1 MIDITLTEITPV
13 AFFYCFFMFLVT
25 YFIGLKQVSFSPYG
39 IKSAGGKYLLYS
51 LLFVILMTAF
61 NNTDYF
67 SYQTLTRMTVGHDT
81 PHLED
86 VYGYI
91 IEYCGYNYL
100 LFRVVVWGGAL
111 LLVGISTRI
120 ARVSIP
126 HVLFLLFLF
135 FFPTFDYAR
144 ATLAMSIYFL
154 GYVMI
159 SNEKQKGIWKL
170 LKLLGIGLIIG
181 SYYFHKSMAGLI
193 VLTPIIFLPLNKK
206 TMWLLLI
213 STPVVLLLI
222 KAFLSNLLLTDF
234 ADADLADLNKT
245 FSQYTE
251 RDDLGVA
258 NWKGMLS
265 AIFAYGLFYVPLYY
279 ISASFLK
286 SKESSIFIQRLF
298 KITLAIMLLCHSMFL
313 LGAQSY
319 SLYYRYLYMSMIPMS
334 ILLVALYEE
343 GGIDFR
349 SMKKLINIGFI
360 CRLMLLLAASVRYI

>member
-1 MIDITLTEITPV
+1 MFDITFTEITPV
-13 AFFYCFFMFLVT
+13 AFFYCFFIFLLT
-25 YFIGLKQVSFSPYG
+25 YFVGVKQVSFSPYG
-39 IKSAGGKYLLYS
+39 VKSAGGKYLLYS
-51 LLFVILMTAF
+51 LLFIILMTAF

-67 SYQTLTRMTVGHDT
+67 SYLALTRMTVGHDT

-91 IEYCGYNYL
+91 IEFCGYNYL
-100 LFRVVVWGGAL
+100 LFRTVVWGGAL
-111 LLVGISTRI
+111 LIVGLSTRL
-120 ARVSIP
+120 AKVSTP

-159 SNEKQKGIWKL
+159 SREKQKGIWKL
-170 LKLLGIGLIIG
+170 QKLLGIGLIVT

-206 TMWLLLI
+206 TMWILLI
-213 STPVVLLLI
+213 STPVVLLVI
-222 KAFLSNLLLTDF
+222 KAYLSNLLLTDF

-279 ISASFLK
+279 ISSSFLK
-286 SKESSIFIQRLF
+286 SKEASVLIQRLL
-298 KITLAIMLLCHSMFL
+298 KITLAIMLICHSMYL
-313 LGAQSY
+313 LGDQSY

-334 ILLVALYEE
+334 MLLVAQFEE
-343 GGIDFR
+343 GGINNIT
-349 SMKKLINIGFI
+349 MNKLIKIGFI
-360 CRLMLLLAASVRYI
+360 CRVVLLLAASVRFI